1 MCLGCLDNIY
11 FDNMINWNRKYLF
24 KIAIETTICPNIM
37 SIHTLKK
44 YTYKRKHLVFA
55 HMPMQYAP

>member
-11 FDNMINWNRKYLF
+11 FDNMINWTRKYLF

-37 SIHTLKK
+37 SVHTLLKNKK
-44 YTYKRKHLVFA
+44 
-55 HMPMQYAP
+55 